1 MPIPSPSI
9 IPSDLASKGL
19 TFSLGETAGVLLN
32 DMKAMMVL
40 SVSTP
45 PVSIMS
51 ERCSTSSLIAIFKAP
66 KELAQAASTTQF
78 IPPKFKRLAIRP
90 ATTLANIPGK
100 AFSSH
105 FT

>member
-1 MPIPSPSI
+1 MI
-9 IPSDLASKGL
+9 
-19 TFSLGETAGVLLN
+19 
-32 DMKAMMVL
+32 VL

-45 PVSIMS
+45 PVNIILL
-51 ERCSTSSLIAIFKAP
+51 RCSTNSLMAIFNAP

-78 IPPKFKRLAIRP
+78 VPPKLRRLAILP
-90 ATTLANIPGK
+90 ATTFANIPGK